1 MVSRLAPNGIRP
13 VTSASSP
20 IYSSPS
26 PSTLSLHTQAKNAAF
41 EGDAART
48 VVVELAKRSINLD
61 MNTQASRSRP
71 LMALSAAVIRVVQGL
86 QVRGGKGVV
95 WG

>member
-1 MVSRLAPNGIRP
+1 M
-13 VTSASSP
+13 
-20 IYSSPS
+20 
-26 PSTLSLHTQAKNAAF
+26 
-41 EGDAART
+41 
-48 VVVELAKRSINLD
+48 VELAKRSINLD

-86 QVRGGKGVV
+86 QVRGGEGFV